1 MSNDVIILV
10 EEMET
15 EELDEYGDKLV
26 KPVMKEVFAE
36 VLSIGMQEFYQAQT
50 EGFKPEIKFLIS
62 DYFDYDNQKEV
73 IYGDFKYKVLRTYRK
88 GNELEITCYGG
99 VRNVSAEISCKD

>member
-1 MSNDVIILV
+1 MCNDVIILV
-10 EEMET
+10 DEIET
-15 EELDEYGDKLV
+15 EDIDEYGDKICE
-26 KPVMKEVFAE
+26 PVMKEVFAE

-62 DYFDYDNQKEV
+62 DYYDYDNQKEV
-73 IYGDFKYKVLRTYRK
+73 IYEDYKYKVLRTYRK

-99 VRNVSAEISCKD
+99 VRNVSTTIRCKD